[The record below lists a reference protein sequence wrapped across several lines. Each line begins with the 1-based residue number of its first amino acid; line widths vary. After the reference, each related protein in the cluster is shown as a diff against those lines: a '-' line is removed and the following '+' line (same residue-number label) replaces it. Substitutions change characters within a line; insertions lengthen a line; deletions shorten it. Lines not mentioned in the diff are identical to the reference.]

1 MVMQMNSLLTQRV
14 RPETAVINVE
24 RFPVWQALCPSV
36 RDVSNRGYVLLRGH
50 RKLQWI
56 LAILVTFI
64 SLQSYFVRELLAAL
78 FFFTILYV
86 TLAALVALYL
96 LIDHA
101 LYSGFLCLASV
112 GRSFYPFLHNHLAS
126 PSGVSSLPNGQASDG
141 DQRLGRGLTSAVTIL
156 LTQSSPGTALALE
169 SVLQAGRS
177 PCSELR
183 YLGGRKA
190 KGDGK

>member
-1 MVMQMNSLLTQRV
+1 MQGTSSPRERV
-14 RPETAVINVE
+14 RSDTAVINVE
-24 RFPVWQALCPSV
+24 RFAVWQALFSSV

-56 LAILVTFI
+56 LAVLVTFI

-86 TLAALVALYL
+86 ILAALVALYL

-126 PSGVSSLPNGQASDG
+126 PSGVPSLPKGQASDG

-177 PCSELR
+177 PCSELH